1 MGAEN
6 EMKKVGEKKSLMHD
20 RGLKEMVLKGACDEI
35 DAAATKKGE
44 NFEMGSW
51 VESPLER
58 DLGGGDVCP
67 ERDSGGDGCL
77 ERDLGGDG

>member
-35 DAAATKKGE
+35 DANKRE
-44 NFEMGSW
+44 RSW

-58 DLGGGDVCP
+58 DLGGDICP

>member
-1 MGAEN
+1 
-6 EMKKVGEKKSLMHD
+6 MKKVGEKKSLMHD

-35 DAAATKKGE
+35 DAAATKKRE
-44 NFEMGSW
+44 NVEMGSW

-77 ERDLGGDG
+77 ERDLGGGDFGGDG